1 MAEGGAEWEFYKE
14 NMLPSGEG
22 RGVTALQE
30 EARHAATKQRQAFE
44 WELCMYTGGDP
55 LDVWD
60 RYIRWTAHAYPQGSK
75 ESNLTDLLER
85 AVQLF
90 VDDERYSD
98 DSRYVDIWLKLAQN
112 STGPENTYSYMQ
124 AQGIGVTRAAFY
136 IAWSEEYEKHGDYQ
150 KADVVLQNGLKSG
163 AQPVEKLRQYHK
175 GLQDRAS
182 CHAKEGVAKGAQEEE
197 TPPRC
202 LVDLRPRRGKRS
214 VAPMNRGQSGGLDKQ
229 DTRSSQNAPMAIFD
243 ENQIGCSSVEAPPS
257 KNSFQHYVEGDQMP
271 SVAAHK
277 RDPEVNMD
285 LFTLR
290 PAKEESALE
299 CQPKQQ
305 TQSQVAGGAK
315 EQSMY
320 CKELI
325 HSGVIE
331 LSFEELRAQRYYKCI
346 SRGLDEKFHHLSKV
360 EEDLK
365 QKIEAKQRDLQ
376 LRKSQHAQ
384 HPQDVTIEEES
395 SHTPAAEPG
404 SGSST
409 QQPFQIF
416 VDSPSG
422 SSGNSNL
429 CQNAAPT
436 DDVFYPLGENA
447 MSIRI
452 QYPRS
457 KDGKVPLNEQAQM
470 SKSFPEKTETLT
482 DEAIV
487 YGHNNKTLCASPDD
501 TNDFALANKMAS
513 TPYTGTLGHRMS
525 LPNTG
530 SLTKDIRDTAVNV
543 GTPQPEVD
551 SRKTLSPIQ
560 EAALEASMVSS
571 KACASLLGVQSE
583 GKAMNHLSRLEESQA
598 DLEIM
603 NQTVI
608 IHSPPEDPC
617 SLNTRLQLLKQFDLR
632 AFPNYH
638 SEPGALPMVEEDEVL
653 FLGNETFFVS
663 SKILERDNFS
673 IYSGQCGE
681 HVTIKV
687 ERSTAPWDFY
697 ISSRLRERLAKE
709 PQAPAYDPGRH
720 FLFQDGCI
728 TVHKAYAL
736 QMSELWSNERCLAS
750 LAMGLVELVRRMHSS
765 SLVHGVLSPDTL
777 LFSLSQSLSEDDHE
791 SIVALDL
798 SNSLDLELQ
807 RDITTVEHLPAAQ
820 AYITRGL
827 LAPSASPYQVDL
839 VGIAETIYTML
850 TKKSMHLVK
859 DGPEYTVEE
868 YSEAHPSGHSKAF
881 WSKFFHTIL
890 NPRDKPSVSVLTE
903 LLGDMKMAD
912 FAVSTM

>member
-22 RGVTALQE
+22 RGVTALHHDLAHQE
-30 EARHAATKQRQAFE
+30 EARHAVTKQRQAFE
-44 WELCMYTGGDP
+44 SELCMYTGDDP

-60 RYIRWTAHAYPQGSK
+60 RYIRWTVHTYPQGGK

-124 AQGIGVTRAAFY
+124 AQGIGVTRAALY

-150 KADVVLQNGLKSG
+150 KADVVLQNGMKSG
-163 AQPVEKLRQYHK
+163 AQPVDKLQQYHK

-182 CHAKEGVAKGAQEEE
+182 RHAMKGVAKGAQEEE

-214 VAPMNRGQSGGLDKQ
+214 VAPNRGQSGGLDKQ
-229 DTRSSQNAPMAIFD
+229 DTRSSQNVPMAIFD

-257 KNSFQHYVEGDQMP
+257 MNSFQHYVEGVQMP
-271 SVAAHK
+271 SVSAHK
-277 RDPEVNMD
+277 RDPEVNMV
-285 LFTLR
+285 LSTLR
-290 PAKEESALE
+290 PAMEDSALE

-305 TQSQVAGGAK
+305 TQLQVAGGAK

-325 HSGVIE
+325 NSGVIE
-331 LSFEELRAQRYYKCI
+331 FTFEELRAQRYYKRI
-346 SRGLDEKFHHLSKV
+346 SRGLDEKFHHLRKV

-422 SSGNSNL
+422 SSGNSV

-436 DDVFYPLGENA
+436 DDVFYPLGESA

-452 QYPRS
+452 QYPRN
-457 KDGKVPLNEQAQM
+457 GKVPLNEQAQM

-530 SLTKDIRDTAVNV
+530 SLTKDIRDMAGNV
-543 GTPQPEVD
+543 VTPQPEVD
-551 SRKTLSPIQ
+551 GRKKLSPIQ

-571 KACASLLGVQSE
+571 KACASSLGVQSE
-583 GKAMNHLSRLEESQA
+583 GKGMNHLSRLEESQA
-598 DLEIM
+598 DLEIT

-617 SLNTRLQLLKQFDLR
+617 SLNTRIQLLKQFDLR

-638 SEPGALPMVEEDEVL
+638 SEPGALPMVEEDDVL
-653 FLGNETFFVS
+653 FLGNETFVVS

-673 IYSGQCGE
+673 VYSGHCGE
-681 HVTIKV
+681 DIIIKV
-687 ERSTAPWDFY
+687 ERSTVPWDFY
-697 ISSRLRERLAKE
+697 ISSQLRERLARE
-709 PQAPAYDPGRH
+709 PQAPPYDPGRH
-720 FLFQDGCI
+720 FFFQDGCI

-736 QMSELWSNERCLAS
+736 QMSGRWSNERCLAS
-750 LAMGLVELVRRMHSS
+750 LVMGLVELVRRMHSS
-765 SLVHGVLSPDTL
+765 SLVHGVFSPDTL
-777 LFSLSQSLSEDDHE
+777 LFSQSLSEDDHE
-791 SIVALDL
+791 RIVALDF

-807 RDITTVEHLPAAQ
+807 RDITTVQHLPAAQ

-839 VGIAETIYTML
+839 VGIAETVYTML

-859 DGPEYTVEE
+859 DGSEYTVEE
-868 YSEAHPSGHSKAF
+868 YSEAHPSKAF
-881 WSKFFHTIL
+881 WSKFFRTIL

-903 LLGDMKMAD
+903 LLGDMKMAG
-912 FAVSTM
+912 FAV